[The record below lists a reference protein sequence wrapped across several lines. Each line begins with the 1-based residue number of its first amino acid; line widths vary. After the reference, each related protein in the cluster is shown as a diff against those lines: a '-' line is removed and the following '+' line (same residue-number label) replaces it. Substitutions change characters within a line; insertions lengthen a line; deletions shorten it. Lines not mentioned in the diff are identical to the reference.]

1 MHVCVLRLS
10 VPVPVPVP
18 VSVPVPVCVCVR
30 MRVYVFV
37 LVRMFALGIYGVCA
51 RMFVRAR
58 QVAMSIFHDTED
70 GQTIKAYET
79 G

>member
-1 MHVCVLRLS
+1 MVYVLVCV
-10 VPVPVPVP
+10 
-18 VSVPVPVCVCVR
+18 
-30 MRVYVFV
+30 
-37 LVRMFALGIYGVCA
+37 FALGRYGVCA
-51 RMFVRAR
+51 HMYVRAR